1 MANFWGI
8 MCPLF
13 SGFLKIIGGVECRA
27 SYFFVRGSFSEAFHD
42 IDSNVY
48 VADEIDYLV
57 CGGFHIRA
65 LKKSSSQYLSHIQPI
80 PDASVI
86 ERDWDA
92 FGGYIMEKLAKR
104 FSSIMDLEIK
114 ELSSFREGY
123 TPDGLPIMGF
133 LPDFRNYFCLTGM
146 SGSAVALCPG
156 LSRIAAQWLL
166 SSEPAADTSKFEV
179 SRFVPLHCNKHYLC
193 QRAAE
198 VAGSGSNFLDPLYQW
213 STARNLRTSPL
224 YLQFKEAG
232 AVFGEAMG
240 FEQALYFATDKSN
253 TVLWYLRLV
262 TVFCLLGLPSS
273 EIGINY
279 PVGKPKWFPFVASEY
294 NACRERVA
302 IMDISAHSKFEIM
315 VFIDLTPL
323 FSIDR
328 SLLSSLSF
336 GTDEKVVSYLQRLCS
351 ASVDRPVGTTVFTG
365 MQNDRGG
372 YVADCT
378 LSRYLLAAPS
388 SQQTRLFLWL
398 MQHIEPTEVITVHDV
413 TSKYTTLNVLGPTSR
428 LLLQELTDQPLDSQ
442 TFPAFRCKEVNIGCA
457 SSLKAVSVSHCGELG
472 WTLYIPNEFA
482 LHVFQELMRL
492 GKSYDVQLCGLYA
505 FNSLRIEKFFVRWGV
520 DITSSATPSECGR
533 LFRVNLNKD
542 FIGKKALLMKSGVR
556 RRFVQLLLKDHDINN
571 DPWPQGNELI
581 YRNGQFCGLTTSAAY
596 AFTLG
601 CQVCLGHVSVDGCK
615 SLREADSF
623 VQNKNFVY
631 EVEIA
636 GKRFGVQ
643 LNLYSPKLP
652 MVSSEHPQH
661 YRPTQ

>member
-1 MANFWGI
+1 
-8 MCPLF
+8 
-13 SGFLKIIGGVECRA
+13 
-27 SYFFVRGSFSEAFHD
+27 
-42 IDSNVY
+42 
-48 VADEIDYLV
+48 
-57 CGGFHIRA
+57 
-65 LKKSSSQYLSHIQPI
+65 
-80 PDASVI
+80 
-86 ERDWDA
+86 
-92 FGGYIMEKLAKR
+92 MEKLAKR
-104 FSSIMDLEIK
+104 FSSIMDLEIE
-114 ELSSFREGY
+114 ELFSFREAF
-123 TPDGLPIMGF
+123 TPDGLPIVGF

-146 SGSAVALCPG
+146 SGSAVSLCPG
-156 LSRIAAQWLL
+156 LGRIAAQWLL
-166 SSEPAADTSKFEV
+166 SSEPPTDTSKFEV

-198 VAGSGSNFLDPLYQW
+198 VAGSGFNSLDPLYQW

-224 YLQFKEAG
+224 YFQFKEAG

-240 FEQALYFATDKSN
+240 FEQALYFATDKS
-253 TVLWYLRLV
+253 
-262 TVFCLLGLPSS
+262 LPSV

-302 IMDISAHSKFEIM
+302 VMDMSAHSKFEI
-315 VFIDLTPL
+315 VG
-323 FSIDR
+323 R
-328 SLLSSLSF
+328 
-336 GTDEKVVSYLQRLCS
+336 DEKVVNYLQRLCS

-365 MQNDRGG
+365 MQNARGG

-378 LSRYLLAAPS
+378 LSRFAPFQYLLAAPS

-398 MQHIEPTEVITVHDV
+398 KQHIEPTEVISVHDV

-442 TFPAFRCKEVNIGCA
+442 SFPAFRCKELNIGCA
-457 SSLKAVSVSHCGELG
+457 SSLKAVSVTHCGELG

-492 GKSYDVQLCGLYA
+492 GKSYDVQLSGAYA
-505 FNSLRIEKFFVRWGV
+505 FNCLRIEKFFVRWGV
-520 DITSSATPSECGR
+520 DINSSATPNECGR

-542 FIGKKALLMKSGVR
+542 FIGKKALLMERECGVR

-571 DPWPQGNELI
+571 DPWPQGNEPI

-623 VQNKNFVY
+623 IQNVNFVY

-636 GKRFGVQ
+636 GKRFEVQ
-643 LNLYSPKLP
+643 LNLHSPKLP